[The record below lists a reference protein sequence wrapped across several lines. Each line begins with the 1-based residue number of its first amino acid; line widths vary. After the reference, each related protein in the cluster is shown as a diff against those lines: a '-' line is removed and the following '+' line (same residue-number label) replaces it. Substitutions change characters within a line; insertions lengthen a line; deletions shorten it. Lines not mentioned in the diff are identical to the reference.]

1 MFNKY
6 FNEYI
11 NSSIKILFRMREYF
25 KGNSSKKKTLII
37 LFNSHFA
44 LYSANGLILLSSE
57 IHPCFLKKS
66 KSILMK

>member
-37 LFNSHFA
+37 LFN
-44 LYSANGLILLSSE
+44 
-57 IHPCFLKKS
+57 
-66 KSILMK
+66 